1 VVETSPAAVAAIAT
15 PSEGDHAVQADT
27 TDPAHVPAA
36 TVALLAWDHEVAALA
51 AVAAVEGAAVEGAAV
66 VDNWVL
72 NPISRS

>member
-1 VVETSPAAVAAIAT
+1 VAATFPAAVAAIAT

-51 AVAAVEGAAVEGAAV
+51 AAAVEVAAVVVAGD
-66 VDNWVL
+66 VDNRAL
-72 NPISRS
+72 NPFSRS

>member
-51 AVAAVEGAAVEGAAV
+51 AAAV
-66 VDNWVL
+66 VVEAVAGAEDVDNRVL
-72 NPISRS
+72 NPFSRS